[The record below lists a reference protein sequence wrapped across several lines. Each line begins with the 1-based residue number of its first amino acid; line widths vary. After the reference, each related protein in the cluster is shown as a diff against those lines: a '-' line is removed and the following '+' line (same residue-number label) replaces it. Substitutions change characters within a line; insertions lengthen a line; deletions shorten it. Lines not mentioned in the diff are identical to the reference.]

1 MDDRQK
7 IRRMPKV
14 LERGIGLVYCGFS
27 LFFIFE
33 TVKDGIRFGWD
44 FSAGYSVLTGI
55 VLLLLG
61 LILIFNKK
69 GLPLGWKD
77 WALLSRQAQEEP
89 DGLNEALPPEERL
102 EHLEIMREQEVLSQ
116 EEYEAKRKEILR
128 EL

>member
-7 IRRMPKV
+7 VRRMPKV
-14 LERGIGLVYCGFS
+14 LERGIGLFVCGFS

-33 TVKDGIRFGWD
+33 DVKYGIRFGWD
-44 FSAGYSVLTGI
+44 FSVGGGVLTGI
-55 VLLLLG
+55 LLLLLG

-77 WALLSRQAQEEP
+77 WALLSRQARKEP
-89 DGLNEALPPEERL
+89 DGLNEALPLEERL